1 MPIVSA
7 PAENMGGD
15 FIFGLGIKE
24 IDANQRHCGVIYRP
38 DAEVV
43 RFLHLAFH
51 FDLRDEALNGTYWW
65 APSGLDPENQ
75 LVLAALANVIAEG
88 HPSIPYGFDMD
99 GLIFDKATG
108 ALLPA
113 PPGRGLTCATFVL
126 AMLQTY
132 GFEPILS
139 RSWEV
144 RHEDEQWQDQIL
156 AYMQERGASPEH
168 LDAIRSAESNKRF
181 RPEEVVG
188 TAAQQVDEWAIEFE
202 RAQLLA
208 AEVLRDM
215 AG

>member
-1 MPIVSA
+1 M
-7 PAENMGGD
+7 
-15 FIFGLGIKE
+15 
-24 IDANQRHCGVIYRP
+24 
-38 DAEVV
+38 
-43 RFLHLAFH
+43 
-51 FDLRDEALNGTYWW
+51 
-65 APSGLDPENQ
+65 
-75 LVLAALANVIAEG
+75 
-88 HPSIPYGFDMD
+88 
-99 GLIFDKATG
+99 
-108 ALLPA
+108 
-113 PPGRGLTCATFVL
+113 
-126 AMLQTY
+126 
-132 GFEPILS
+132 
-139 RSWEV
+139 